1 MAKSKFKITADT
13 IELAFQNITKHIQ
26 DKQWWD
32 DEKKR
37 QKAIKLYKKLKLE
50 KFFNLAKSDY
60 KKYSDKIQ
68 SSLNVWCHRCINN
81 KQWKKLKN
89 NILQAQ
95 QKLNTRRDTPS
106 VDKNEITEHE
116 NTISLSASAYKLLQ
130 NISKNENK
138 SVSDVIISSL
148 EAKPES
154 IKSDNKSKQSFKI
167 MDAIKN
173 TQPDGKDLKVHQKI
187 KKGGLKT
194 IELWHYA
201 GGQCQ
206 ASSKVTHK
214 RCKRITPELAIKH
227 QIINDIDYE
236 YAVCHTHD
244 NDKSE
249 LDQSDINITS

>member
-1 MAKSKFKITADT
+1 MAKNKFKITADT
-13 IELAFQNITKHIQ
+13 IELAFQNITKHLQ

-50 KFFNLAKSDY
+50 KLFNLAKSDY

-89 NILQAQ
+89 NILHAQ
-95 QKLNTRRDTPS
+95 QKLNTHRKTPS
-106 VDKNEITEHE
+106 IDKEEVAERNK
-116 NTISLSASAYKLLQ
+116 TISLSASAYKLLL
-130 NISKNENK
+130 NMSKNENK
-138 SVSDVIISSL
+138 SVSEVIISSL
-148 EAKPES
+148 DTKSES
-154 IKSDNKSKQSFKI
+154 IKSDKNNKQNFKT
-167 MDAIKN
+167 MEAIKN
-173 TQPDGKDLKVHQKI
+173 TQPDDKDLKVHQKT

-206 ASSKVTHK
+206 ALSKVTQK
-214 RCKRITPELAIKH
+214 RCKRITPELSIKH

-236 YAVCHTHD
+236 YAVCHTHN

-249 LDQSDINITS
+249 LDQSDVNIIS